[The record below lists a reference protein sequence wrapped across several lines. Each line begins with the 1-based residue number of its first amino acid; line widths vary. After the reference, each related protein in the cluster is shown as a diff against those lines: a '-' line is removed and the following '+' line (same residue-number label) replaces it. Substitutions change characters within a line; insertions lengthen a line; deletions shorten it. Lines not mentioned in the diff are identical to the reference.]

1 MTRKEEFLRLIVGD
15 KPGRV
20 LFYPILMHFA
30 ARFNGHTYGELA
42 SDYRVLVESNIKCI
56 HQFDF
61 DMVSLISDP
70 YRETAAFGAPVEFV
84 AEGVPKCNKLIINTP
99 EDIAALRK
107 PDVLQSARTLDRIN
121 GARYY
126 QEILK
131 KEVPVMGWV
140 EGPLAEACDLAGV
153 TEMLIMLM
161 MDPSSANL
169 LMDKCLD
176 TAMDFAREQVAAG
189 CDLIGVG
196 DAICSQIDLDL
207 YNTFVFSRHRRLV
220 DYIHSLGALVKLH
233 ICGNTTHLWPS
244 LSKLRL
250 DIIDLDYMT
259 DMDDAYHQFGPE
271 VVRCGNI
278 NPVEIQNLS
287 ANEVFKR
294 SKNLITKERGRRFML
309 SGGCEITVNTPTEN
323 LMAMRRAC
331 ENHA

>member
-1 MTRKEEFLRLIVGD
+1 MTRKEEFLRLVGGG

-42 SDYRVLVESNIKCI
+42 SDYRVLVESNIKCL

-70 YRETAAFGAPVEFV
+70 YRETAAFGAPVEFI

-107 PDVLQSARTLDRIN
+107 PDVLHSARTLDRIN

-259 DMDDAYHQFGPE
+259 DMDEAYHQFDSE

-287 ANEVFKR
+287 ANEVFER
-294 SKNLITKERGRRFML
+294 SKILITKERGRRFML
-309 SGGCEITVNTPTEN
+309 SGGCEITVDTPTEN